1 MILISHAKH
10 ESQFQV
16 NGQIDLCQVPKFLS
30 LLLWNQL
37 AFANSEHS
45 LCAYWFLFLYSGY
58 WFRCIGCSSH
68 KLVEKKFAYFNYVS
82 TWTSLLNMMFASLTM
97 CPLGLDFDKFL
108 LLNMMNLN
116 YDFECLHY
124 YDYFGGVFPFET
136 LACFLFFLI
145 W

>member
-1 MILISHAKH
+1 MLIGFS
-10 ESQFQV
+10 FFTV
-16 NGQIDLCQVPKFLS
+16 VIDLDVLVVVPISWL
-30 LLLWNQL
+30 
-37 AFANSEHS
+37 
-45 LCAYWFLFLYSGY
+45 
-58 WFRCIGCSSH
+58 
-68 KLVEKKFAYFNYVS
+68 KKKC
-82 TWTSLLNMMFASLTM
+82 LASLTM

-145 W
+145 

>member
-1 MILISHAKH
+1 MLIGFS
-10 ESQFQV
+10 FFTV
-16 NGQIDLCQVPKFLS
+16 VIDLDVLVVVPISWL
-30 LLLWNQL
+30 
-37 AFANSEHS
+37 
-45 LCAYWFLFLYSGY
+45 
-58 WFRCIGCSSH
+58 
-68 KLVEKKFAYFNYVS
+68 KKKIAYFNYVS

-145 W
+145 